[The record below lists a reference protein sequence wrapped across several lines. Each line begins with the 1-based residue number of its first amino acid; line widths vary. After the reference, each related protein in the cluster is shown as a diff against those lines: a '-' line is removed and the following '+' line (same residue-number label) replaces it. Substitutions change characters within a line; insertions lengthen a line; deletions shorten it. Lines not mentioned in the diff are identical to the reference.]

1 MGSSSCLGAAVGGG
15 SVSLTDEKIIPP
27 PWPVPGRVPIPYNGI
42 HMKFRVA
49 VSVAVLAAVAL
60 GQQPQ
65 RQERLVRL
73 PSRGTRGAVAGGSE
87 YSTEAGMRM
96 YYHGGNAVDAGVAT
110 MLAAAVVEFSHF
122 GLGGEAPI
130 LVRTKDGKVHAIAG
144 VGTMPKLAT
153 AQFFRNHKVTDDEMT
168 SPPEAGGMKNWVP
181 VAGILPAL
189 VPGMVEAALV
199 TLREYGT
206 KSFAETVQPAIEL
219 ADGFPVDEMRV
230 HAIVNSVKYLE
241 AWPDSKR
248 TFLPNGRPPQPGD
261 IFRQVDLAR
270 TLRAMADAEKRAASG
285 GANRNKAIDA
295 VRDFFY
301 RGEIA
306 HRIDAFSQA
315 HHGLLRYED
324 MAAFRVE
331 PEDAVSTTFKGYT
344 VYKPGFWSQ
353 GPSMIEA
360 LNILEGYDIQGLKLN
375 SADYIHTLV
384 EALKLAY
391 ADRDTYYGDPKFNK
405 IPTETLLSKE
415 YAAQRRKLI
424 TEQASLEF
432 RPGKIGDKP
441 MQHPF
446 YADIQRYQIPDA
458 LMAKDTTCVDAIDKD
473 GVAFSAT
480 PSGAWMP
487 TYLAGDTGVAMTQ
500 RAQSFLLVPG
510 HPNELGPGKRPRVT
524 LSPTLVT
531 APDHT
536 VIALSTPGGD
546 NQDQSLM
553 QVLFNSIFFGM
564 NAQFAVEAGRFQTE
578 HLVSSFDNHAMSPGT
593 LLLDERTAPAVIA
606 ELQRRKHIVEIRTRY
621 ASGAAPV
628 MIRFWPS
635 GLIEAGADPFY
646 FRAAQSW

>member
-1 MGSSSCLGAAVGGG
+1 MRLR
-15 SVSLTDEKIIPP
+15 L
-27 PWPVPGRVPIPYNGI
+27 
-42 HMKFRVA
+42 A
-49 VSVAVLAAVAL
+49 VSVALLAMVLL

-65 RQERLVRL
+65 RRERAVRL
-73 PSRGTRGAVAGGSE
+73 ASRGTHGAVAGGSE
-87 YSTEAGMRM
+87 YATEAGMRIF
-96 YYHGGNAVDAGVAT
+96 YHGGNAVDAGVAT
-110 MLAAAVVEFSHF
+110 MLAASVVEFSHF

-153 AQFFRNHKVTDDEMT
+153 AQFFRDHKVTEEEMT
-168 SPPEAGGMKNWVP
+168 SPPEAGGLKNWVP

-206 KSFAETVQPAIEL
+206 KSFAEVVQPAIEL
-219 ADGFPVDEMRV
+219 ADGFPIDEMRV
-230 HAIVNSVKYLE
+230 NAIVNSVKYLE

-261 IFRQVDLAR
+261 IFRQSDLAR
-270 TLRAMADAEKRAASG
+270 TLRGMADAEKRAAAG
-285 GANRNKAIDA
+285 GANRSKAIDA
-295 VRDFFY
+295 VHDFFY

-306 HRIDAFSQA
+306 HRIDAFSKA
-315 HHGLLRYED
+315 HSGLIRYED
-324 MAAFRVE
+324 MAAFHVE
-331 PEDAVSTTFKGYT
+331 PEEAVSTTFKGYT

-353 GPSMIEA
+353 GPSMLEA
-360 LNILEGYDIQGLKLN
+360 LNILEGYDIQGLRLN

-405 IPTETLLSKE
+405 IPTTTLLSKE
-415 YAAQRRKLI
+415 YAAERRKLI

-432 RPGKIGDKP
+432 RPGKIGDKL
-441 MQHPF
+441 MQHPVQ
-446 YADIQRYQIPDA
+446 ADIQRYPIPDA

-487 TYLAGDTGVAMTQ
+487 TYLAGDTGVPLTQ

-510 HPNELGPGKRPRVT
+510 HPNELAPGKRPRVT

-531 APDHT
+531 APDRT

-546 NQDQSLM
+546 NQDQSLL
-553 QVLFNSIFFGM
+553 QVLFHSIFFGM

-606 ELQRRKHIVEIRTRY
+606 ELQRRKHIVDIRTRY

-635 GLIEAGADPFY
+635 GLIEAGADPYY
-646 FRAAQSW
+646 FRAAQAW